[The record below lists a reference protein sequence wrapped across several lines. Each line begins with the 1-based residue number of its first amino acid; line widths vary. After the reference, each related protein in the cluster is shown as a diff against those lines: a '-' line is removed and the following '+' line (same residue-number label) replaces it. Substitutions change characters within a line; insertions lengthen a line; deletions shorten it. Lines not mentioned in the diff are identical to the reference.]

1 MSLKDTISNVDWG
14 IVLMILGASTLMCLL
29 VVIGI
34 TTDNATNERCANRKV
49 INVVNVNKDHYRT
62 YRVGKVT
69 RVQRYEIEYV
79 RVILDDHSSW
89 EARYDDLDQ
98 DVVVGNTLSESC
110 GKIWEKE

>member
-1 MSLKDTISNVDWG
+1 MSLRDTISNVDWG
-14 IVLMILGASTLMCLL
+14 IVLMILGVSTLMYLL
-29 VVIGI
+29 VVIGV
-34 TTDNATNERCANRKV
+34 TTDNATNVECANRKV

-89 EARYDDLDQ
+89 EARYDDLDH

-110 GKIWEKE
+110 GKIWDKE

>member
-1 MSLKDTISNVDWG
+1 MSFRDTISNVDWG
-14 IVLMILGASTLMCLL
+14 LVLMILGVSMLMCLL
-29 VVIGI
+29 VFIGV
-34 TTDNATNERCANRKV
+34 TADYTNNEECANRKV

-69 RVQRYEIEYV
+69 NIQRYEIEYV

-89 EARYDDLDQ
+89 EAKYDDLDH

-110 GKIWEKE
+110 GKVWDRE

>member
-1 MSLKDTISNVDWG
+1 MSLKETISNVDWG
-14 IVLMILGASTLMCLL
+14 IVLMILGVSTLMCLL

-34 TTDNATNERCANRKV
+34 TTDNTTNLECANRKV

-89 EARYDDLDQ
+89 EARYDDLDH

-110 GKIWEKE
+110 GKVWDKE